1 MAVDSL
7 ANDFN
12 NLLLGYAG
20 IWNHVYRERHRNCK
34 RGSSILAKNFLQNFT
49 CKYSDFPILF
59 LLSELILSVLFLDG
73 LAERM
78 FPYGK
83 LSP

>member
-34 RGSSILAKNFLQNFT
+34 RSSSILAKNFLQNFS

-59 LLSELILSVLFLDG
+59 LLC
-73 LAERM
+73 
-78 FPYGK
+78 
-83 LSP
+83 